1 MGTTLEQSEVEAEA
15 QVSPV
20 LQASKLDATTL
31 RVTKSEQRSFN
42 FTRAYLVGQ
51 RAKVVAQRD
60 AELAEIDE
68 LLAQCDALGI
78 MDEAEDPIDEELEIP
93 AP

>member
-1 MGTTLEQSEVEAEA
+1 MGTTLEQSEVEE
-15 QVSPV
+15 QVSPT
-20 LQASKLDATTL
+20 LQSSKLDATTL

-42 FTRAYLVGQ
+42 FTRAYLGGQ
-51 RAKVVAQRD
+51 RAKVLAQRD

-78 MDEAEDPIDEELEIP
+78 TDEVEDPVEDIP